1 MSVVEEI
8 YRKNPKR
15 EPITSNMRRRGILS
29 LTKSLTDS
37 GKEGRH
43 PVIAEFKRSSPS
55 GFSIPHGME
64 MHVYF
69 EKILHFGI
77 SGISVLTEPDYFH
90 GSYSDL
96 LEASVLDIPVL
107 AKDFISSREMILSS
121 YYSGADAILLIADFL
136 SEEELRNLSG
146 YAMDLGL
153 EVVTEFH
160 SISMLEKCKPY
171 TYSILGYNRRNL
183 STMQIE
189 DETETVITRIKGMP
203 GIKILESG
211 LDYTDIPSLY
221 RENFSGFLIGTS
233 MLNRM
238 GAA

>member
-1 MSVVEEI
+1 MSIVEEI
-8 YRKNPKR
+8 YRKNSQRKL
-15 EPITSNMRRRGILS
+15 ITSSMRRRGILS
-29 LTKSLTDS
+29 LTKSLIDS

-55 GFSIPHGME
+55 GFSIPDGME

-69 EKILHFGI
+69 DKILHFGI

-96 LEASVLDIPVL
+96 LEASALNIPVL
-107 AKDFISSREMILSS
+107 AKDFISSREMILSA
-121 YYSGADAILLIADFL
+121 YYAGADAILLIADFL
-136 SEEELRNLSG
+136 SVDQIRLLSG
-146 YAMDLGL
+146 HAIDLGL

-160 SISMLEKCKPY
+160 SINMLEKCKPD

-189 DETETVITRIKGMP
+189 DETETVIARIKGMP

-211 LDYTDIPSLY
+211 LDYTNIPPIY

-233 MLNRM
+233 MLNKM

>member
-15 EPITSNMRRRGILS
+15 ELITSNMRRRGILS

-160 SISMLEKCKPY
+160 SISMLEKCKPD

-183 STMQIE
+183 LTMQIE
-189 DETETVITRIKGMP
+189 DETKTVITRIKGMP

>member
-15 EPITSNMRRRGILS
+15 ELITSSMRRRGILS

-160 SISMLEKCKPY
+160 SISMLEKCKPD

-183 STMQIE
+183 LTMQIE
-189 DETETVITRIKGMP
+189 DETKTVITKIKGMP

-211 LDYTDIPSLY
+211 LDYTDIPPLY

>member
-160 SISMLEKCKPY
+160 SISMLEKCKPD

-183 STMQIE
+183 LTMQIE
-189 DETETVITRIKGMP
+189 DETKTVITKIKGMP

-211 LDYTDIPSLY
+211 LDYTDIPPLY

>member
-15 EPITSNMRRRGILS
+15 ELITSSMRRRGILS
-29 LTKSLTDS
+29 LTKSITDS

-160 SISMLEKCKPY
+160 SISMLEKCKPD

-183 STMQIE
+183 LTMQIE
-189 DETETVITRIKGMP
+189 DETKTVITKIKGMP